1 MQIRHNCCVYVCSH
15 VCVHVCMC
23 SCVYVMYF
31 LVSVAVYTCLWRQ
44 ALDLR
49 CLSPSLSIFIFFVRE
64 PVFHWTQSTVVWLGW
79 LVHKSQAIPA
89 LGFQVHA
96 TLPRFSRRVLGI
108 WTQDLLFVFQS
119 LYLKPA
125 HVNTLWERQQGTH
138 LFEWTTCG
146 VASLE

>member
-49 CLSPSLSIFIFFVRE
+49 CLSPSLSVFIFCERTSLSLNSKHSSLARLTGSQIPGNPSLRVSSSCHPTQVFKEGARNLNSGS
-64 PVFHWTQSTVVWLGW
+64 PVCISV
-79 LVHKSQAIPA
+79 
-89 LGFQVHA
+89 
-96 TLPRFSRRVLGI
+96 TLP
-108 WTQDLLFVFQS
+108 
-119 LYLKPA
+119 
-125 HVNTLWERQQGTH
+125 
-138 LFEWTTCG
+138 
-146 VASLE
+146 